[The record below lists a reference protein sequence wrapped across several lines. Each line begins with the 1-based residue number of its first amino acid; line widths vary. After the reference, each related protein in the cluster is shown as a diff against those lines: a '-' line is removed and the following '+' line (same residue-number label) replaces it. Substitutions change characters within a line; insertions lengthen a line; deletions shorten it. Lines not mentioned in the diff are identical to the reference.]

1 MDKKLYHRG
10 NGEVVQPKWRKPVR
24 NKFSQSE
31 AEMQMWEQELKEET
45 KNWNEHICSLPIYA
59 YCDPS
64 NPVGWVEGEEV
75 YQVRGNILGDWT
87 IAGLD
92 IWESVDDRYRR
103 IWIEPKPAQPDL
115 REAPIWYTKDE
126 MFRWLVRNNYSK
138 EIATELSQK
147 WADDL
152 QGAFAK
158 GFDKA
163 AREARQMSERSN
175 KEQQPQPDF
184 QREAEELYPDFGWD
198 SAGSAKRERLAH
210 IKARQMSAGEVEELR
225 RENDRLKADNMTHEY
240 NEAEAQR
247 FAPEYERQIREDEA
261 DKWREQVRKLRE
273 GVEELIATIE
283 RNAVDNN
290 TDIVNVKLWAK
301 SWREEILN
309 QPQ

>member
-1 MDKKLYHRG
+1 ML
-10 NGEVVQPKWRKPVR
+10 VP
-24 NKFSQSE
+24 
-31 AEMQMWEQELKEET
+31 QEEPLILIH
-45 KNWNEHICSLPIYA
+45 WNAHIASLPIYA